1 MKTTHPYKVTPS
13 LLLAVPL
20 VCWPILLAESPDAAN
35 STDAEAST
43 AGAPLVSSAG
53 AELNW
58 LRIHTNNNV
67 ILAIYQ
73 PQIEKWEGEDLESR
87 SAAAITP
94 AGATA
99 STYGVFWLHARADVD
114 KTAGIVTLN
123 DIQVTRATFPTERE
137 KEAEYLALIRSHVP
151 TVVQNMAL
159 DHLEASYAISPPHY
173 HLGEV
178 FVNVSGEPSK
188 ERIENAIR
196 KQAAKLGADA
206 AVIVYDRTHL
216 FPVVYVDWWGATVS
230 HDRQRDIV
238 AVAIHYKDEQPV
250 GSVPK

>member
-1 MKTTHPYKVTPS
+1 MPMVGILVNNGSTHNVPMVAATTAPVGAVAGADEVCEIQHSNNNRTRAMKTILPTPILVS
-13 LLLAVPL
+13 LLALGLSSVSG
-20 VCWPILLAESPDAAN
+20 C
-35 STDAEAST
+35 ST
-43 AGAPLVSSAG
+43 VSSRNQPYLGVPSYSATESQHVQVVA
-53 AELNW
+53 AE
-58 LRIHTNNNV
+58 
-67 ILAIYQ
+67 
-73 PQIEKWEGEDLESR
+73 
-87 SAAAITP
+87 
-94 AGATA
+94 
-99 STYGVFWLHARADVD
+99 
-114 KTAGIVTLN
+114 
-123 DIQVTRATFPTERE
+123 PT
-137 KEAEYLALIRSHVP
+137 
-151 TVVQNMAL
+151 T
-159 DHLEASYAISPPHY
+159 PHY

-238 AVAIHYKDEQPV
+238 AVAIHYKDEQPG